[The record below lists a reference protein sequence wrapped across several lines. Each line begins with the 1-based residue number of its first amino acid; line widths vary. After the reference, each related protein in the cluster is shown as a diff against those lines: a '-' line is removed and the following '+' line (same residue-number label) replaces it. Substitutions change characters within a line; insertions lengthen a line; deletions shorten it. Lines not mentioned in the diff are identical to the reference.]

1 MHYAVNRT
9 RKRQFSLW
17 VILILLALLP
27 FASVHAAVTAIPDT
41 YGIAVNAPLTVS
53 AAGGVLANDTF
64 TAPSTGPLTAAIV
77 TPPAGTSISAFTLNP
92 DGSFSLTP
100 STGFTGVI
108 TFVYS
113 ATDTVSSETANG
125 TATINVNNVTATN
138 DTYTATTNTILNIP
152 VASGVLANDTPPG
165 LLTATPTNPTLSPA
179 TAGVV
184 TLNANGSFT
193 YTPLF
198 NFTGAVT
205 FSYTASLVGSNPDVP
220 TATATVTINVAAAPP
235 TPSVIAVNDNYT
247 VSANVSFTV
256 AAPGVLIN
264 DSVTPP
270 GTLTA
275 ELVTP
280 PTSGSVAFNADGS
293 FTYTPAVGFTG
304 SATFQYR
311 ARQGTNVSN
320 VATVT
325 LTVTSIFVTPTLL
338 PGVTPSPGPG
348 TPGIQPTLIPL
359 FIPGPTPAPQ
369 PVPNAGATG
378 QLPVSDVTVL
388 VNRDGVNVR
397 LVPAIGAEVIGFVNS
412 GYTAQVLAK
421 SPDNEWVKIQFS
433 GDEGWIGLA
442 VLTILNGNLDL
453 VPVEDPRSIPY
464 GGFGSPR
471 AGLSS
476 RTSGIVG
483 ILRDSGVRVRSGPSR
498 AYVVLANA
506 PRFTEFAILGRT
518 FNNAWF
524 QVNFNGVLGWVIARE
539 VELQNA
545 NFTDAPV
552 DGIVADA
559 LPLSTDTQDNYVGT
573 LRLMLDRL
581 NLAQVSLDV
590 ARQRWTDASLGAEL
604 ACGNYPARPT
614 DFAISNPL
622 AATFYNELVPLVTD
636 YNSAMANLRAA
647 LDLLLESCTDFG
659 GRIGQP
665 QIQIALQAVAA
676 ADGLFAAVRQ
686 RLLQLI
692 PPDREL
698 GPEDCPFTFARQT
711 TILPRLRQSQLA
723 VIELNSRN
731 FVAGFCVDATAGQ
744 QLRIEVLAFRGNGL
758 PVVSI
763 SPYDNPTNFIG
774 VGRATT
780 NQQLVTV
787 GPISIDRTGVYLV
800 VLSDLGND
808 ERDAPLNSQV
818 ALLVTSISG
827 SLGGFV
833 GPGLSIDPVT
843 GQLIANPNPSL
854 ALPTADPNT
863 FLLTP
868 GALGGGLSTPI
879 PTPQAGA

>member
-1 MHYAVNRT
+1 MHHAADRT
-9 RKRQFSLW
+9 HKRHFFLGM
-17 VILILLALLP
+17 IIALMALLP
-27 FASVHAAVTAIPDT
+27 LNTVFAAVTANPDT
-41 YGIAVNAPLTVS
+41 YGIAVDTPLNVS
-53 AAGGVLANDTF
+53 APAGVLANDTF
-64 TAPSTGPLTAAIV
+64 TAPSTGPLTAALV
-77 TPPAGTSISAFTLNP
+77 TPPAAASISAFTLNP

-100 STGFTGVI
+100 ATGFSGAI
-108 TFVYS
+108 TFEYS

-125 TATINVNNVTATN
+125 TVTINVNNVTATN

-152 VASGVLANDTPPG
+152 VASGVLVNDTPAGG
-165 LLTATPTNPTLSPA
+165 LLTASPTNPVMTPA
-179 TAGVV
+179 TAGII

-193 YTPLF
+193 YTPLVG
-198 NFTGAVT
+198 FTGTAT
-205 FSYTASLVGSNPDVP
+205 FTYTARLVGSNADAP
-220 TATATVTINVAAAPP
+220 TATATVTINVSAAP
-235 TPSVIAVNDNYT
+235 TVVAVNDNYT
-247 VSANVSFTV
+247 VTANVVFTV

-264 DSVTPP
+264 DSVNPP
-270 GTLTA
+270 GALTA
-275 ELVTP
+275 ELISP
-280 PTSGSVAFNADGS
+280 PTSGSVALNADGS
-293 FTYTPAVGFTG
+293 FTYTPAVGFVG
-304 SATFQYR
+304 SASFQYR
-311 ARQGTNVSN
+311 ARQGANTSN

-325 LTVTSIFVTPTLL
+325 LTITSAFVTPTLL
-338 PGVTPSPGPG
+338 PGVTPSPGVG

-378 QLPVSDVTVL
+378 QIPVSDVTVL
-388 VNRDGVNVR
+388 VNRDSVNVR

-433 GDEGWIGLA
+433 GEEGWIGLA

-471 AGLSS
+471 AGLTS
-476 RTSGIVG
+476 RTSGIAG

-506 PRFTEFAILGRT
+506 PRFTEFSILGRT

-545 NFTDAPV
+545 NFNDAPI

-559 LPLSTDTQDNYVGT
+559 LPLSTDSTDNYVGT

-581 NLAQVSLDV
+581 DLAQVSLDV
-590 ARQRWTDASLGAEL
+590 VRQRWTDASLGAEL

-636 YNSAMANLRAA
+636 YNSAMANLRVPIDQL
-647 LDLLLESCTDFG
+647 LDACTQFG

-665 QIQIALQAVAA
+665 QIQIALQAIAA

-731 FVAGFCVDATAGQ
+731 FIAGFCVDAAAGQ
-744 QLRIEVLAFRGNGL
+744 QLRIEVLAFRGNAQ
-758 PVVSI
+758 PVVSV
-763 SPYDNPTNFIG
+763 SPYDNPTNFVG
-774 VGRATT
+774 VGRASAE
-780 NQQLVTV
+780 QQLVTV
-787 GPISIDRTGVYLV
+787 GPILIERTGVYLV
-800 VLSDLGND
+800 VLSDLGSDDRD
-808 ERDAPLNSQV
+808 EPLNAQV

-827 SLGGFV
+827 TGSGFV
-833 GPGLSIDPVT
+833 GAGLAIDPVT

-854 ALPTADPNT
+854 ALPTADPNS
-863 FLLTP
+863 FLIP
-868 GALGGGLSTPI
+868 GSPLGGITTTPI
-879 PTPQAGA
+879 PRPGS